1 MDAEVV
7 FTDEFSRWWDTLT
20 SSEREAM
27 RSKLARLEYYGRRL
41 TAPHSKPLKNT
52 RNGLRELRA
61 YNQGYPLR
69 ALYAFVPPA
78 TAVVLIGGDKTGDSD
93 FYRRCI
99 PIADDIFDAYI
110 ARLETERLGG

>member
-1 MDAEVV
+1 MATQVV
-7 FTDEFSRWWDTLT
+7 FTDEFNQWWDTLT
-20 SSEREAM
+20 ASEREAM
-27 RSKLARLEYYGRRL
+27 RSKLARLEHYGDGL
-41 TAPHSKPLKNT
+41 TAPHSKPLKHT

-69 ALYAFVPPA
+69 ALYAFASPA

-110 ARLETERLGG
+110 ARLETERLIR